1 MSVPQRRVI
10 GRGKGRVLGVDHE
23 HRQLRST
30 VLAQALR
37 FRVFKSNRRINHAQ
51 DIVLSARTV
60 HLYEIPH
67 QGYGHFVACPDIVLA
82 N

>member
-1 MSVPQRRVI
+1 MSVPQWGVI

-23 HRQLRST
+23 HRQEGST

-37 FRVFKSNRRINHAQ
+37 FHVFKSNRWISHVL

-60 HLYEIPH
+60 HLYEFPH
-67 QGYGHFVACPDIVLA
+67 QGYRDLVACPDIVLA